1 MIQMEQLLVDDE
13 QQLAKRS
20 DEPAADKR
28 RDDMPAFLRG
38 RRMTGARSLSA
49 FFIHHITPALSMDT
63 FLRFTQKP
71 QTSFPIFSHILRPS
85 CDFFCL

>member
-13 QQLAKRS
+13 QQLAERA

-28 RDDMPAFLRG
+28 RNDMPAFLRG
-38 RRMTGARSLSA
+38 RRITGRGLFQL
-49 FFIHHITPALSMDT
+49 FFIHPITPALSMDS

-71 QTSFPIFSHILRPS
+71 QTSFPIFSHIFTTFL
-85 CDFFCL
+85 

>member
-13 QQLAKRS
+13 QQLAECA

-38 RRMTGARSLSA
+38 RYMTGRGLFQLFSRRNRRL
-49 FFIHHITPALSMDT
+49 FFPFFHI
-63 FLRFTQKP
+63 F
-71 QTSFPIFSHILRPS
+71 LRPS